1 MYFTEMDLN
10 IGTALVASVTFGIAV
25 DDTIHFIT
33 NYTRGRAEHPGNLD
47 LVMTKVFR
55 TTGNALII
63 TTLILSTCFALNM
76 LGHFIPNVNFGML
89 SSLVLT
95 SALIVDLIMLP
106 AFFIGWMGIR
116 LKLRK
121 ESSLFF

>member
-1 MYFTEMDLN
+1 MYFTGMDLN

-33 NYTRGRAEHPGNLD
+33 SYTRGKIQNPHNLD
-47 LVMTKVFR
+47 LVMTNVFK

-95 SALIVDLIMLP
+95 VALVVDLIMLP
-106 AFFIGWMGIR
+106 ALLYWVDDT
-116 LKLRK
+116 K
-121 ESSLFF
+121 EA